1 MINKFEFAVDSNGDL
16 NLLQNR
22 SKKPFYTTGKV
33 IQRLLIIDLY
43 T

>member
-1 MINKFEFAVDSNGDL
+1 MISKFEFAVDCNGDL
-16 NLLQNR
+16 NL
-22 SKKPFYTTGKV
+22 KV